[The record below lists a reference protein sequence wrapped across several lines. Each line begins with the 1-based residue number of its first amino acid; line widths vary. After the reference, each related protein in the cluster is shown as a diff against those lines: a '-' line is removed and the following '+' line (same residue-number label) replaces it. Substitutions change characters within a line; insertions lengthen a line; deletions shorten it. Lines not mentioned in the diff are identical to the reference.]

1 MHTVNKIFKK
11 LTLYI
16 VRVSYNGTVQD
27 SAPCID
33 CTKTMNQL
41 GVKRI
46 VYSTNGGA
54 LTSCKMS
61 EYIPKS
67 ITLGR
72 RYIESDFTLGKKS
85 IDEEKRKKVKEEE
98 KDS

>member
-1 MHTVNKIFKK
+1 
-11 LTLYI
+11 
-16 VRVSYNGTVQD
+16 
-27 SAPCID
+27 
-33 CTKTMNQL
+33 MNQL

-46 VYSTNGGA
+46 VYSTIGGE

-61 EYIPKS
+61 DYIPKS

-85 IDEEKRKKVKEEE
+85 VEEEKRKRLEEQE

>member
-1 MHTVNKIFKK
+1 MTSVNKIFKK

-16 VRVSYNGTVQD
+16 VRVSYDGTVQD
-27 SAPCID
+27 SAPCVD
-33 CTKTMNQL
+33 CTRTMNHL
-41 GVKRI
+41 GVKRV
-46 VYSTNGGA
+46 VYSTIGGA

-61 EYIPKS
+61 DYIPKS

-72 RYIESDFTLGKKS
+72 RYIQSDFQLGKKP
-85 IDEEKRKKVKEEE
+85 IDEEKQKKLREQV